1 MAQDRGQQQYDTAY
15 DAWDAGRYPE
25 ALKGFQQL
33 LGTPDGE
40 RFVEPIALLTGELY
54 RSIEVVPPNRLV
66 VDSSA
71 AVNGPQWSPD
81 GRHFAFESTAAGRR
95 TIRIYRI
102 ENGASLPVA
111 TLDGHAVSF
120 AFDGTRVA
128 FLRIVED
135 EELKA
140 ARAAGGGPGSS
151 AAVRNLEAAKVA
163 VIERDL
169 TSDRET
175 ILSPPDTMRRL
186 SVHYASDNR
195 LFVTANPSARPDGDA
210 VQRSDI
216 YALSPTGTLELLI
229 APGQTAIPAIPV
241 QRALSGG
248 RLLVGFGRGFGIVNP
263 ADKTIRSFAATS
275 YSASATGEDVVFLT
289 TRRVEQ
295 PAPVVPLAPPGQP
308 ASPQSI
314 DQNSI
319 QVVSVSAAS
328 PPKEVIV
335 TPLRV
340 ANPVISPNGRSVA
353 FQMMPRED
361 WELYVADVDRKSDV
375 RITNEIQHDHTPR
388 FLTDRQL
395 LGVMGETRHRRSYVY
410 DVETGHRTRL
420 FHNNLL
426 RTLAMEHSWAVSPD
440 GSRVLIVA
448 DRDGDT
454 ISPERGVY
462 VLDLTAKVG
471 KAEILERLARMLSE
485 ENDLRERG
493 RRMFAAIAADVREV
507 LHDASVTRVY
517 GYEKDL
523 VAFGSK
529 YITQPGNK
537 LAADYIF
544 NTLGSFGYEPQ
555 YQYFEVPN
563 QENRRSAPRTS
574 SPRCEAPR
582 TPRSSTWSA
591 VTTIRS
597 WAVRGPTMIRQGRQ
611 RCWRRRASCAAGRC
625 RQRSSSSGLP
635 ARKPACSG
643 AASTSVRRPQRET
656 RSSARSTTT
665 WSALQATIVWTTPS
679 ATRTPDC
686 GTYSTPRRSSSRI
699 SSPTMRSTTRGRMPP
714 RTSRQYGDIVAG
726 IGSHPILGS
735 PHYHQPHDVL
745 ETVSIPLITEVARA
759 TAASIMLMA
768 SSPSRV
774 TGAAATMKGAGA
786 EVTWTPS
793 PEKNVTAYVVRHRVD
808 GQPRDIR
815 VTTPRA
821 TLSNA
826 RAGDE
831 VWVKAVNARGMEGWD
846 WQRVNV
852 K

>member
-1 MAQDRGQQQYDTAY
+1 
-15 DAWDAGRYPE
+15 
-25 ALKGFQQL
+25 
-33 LGTPDGE
+33 
-40 RFVEPIALLTGELY
+40 
-54 RSIEVVPPNRLV
+54 
-66 VDSSA
+66 VDVSA
-71 AVNGPQWSPD
+71 VVNGPQWSPD

-128 FLRIVED
+128 FLRIIED

-140 ARAAGGGPGSS
+140 ARVTGGGPGSS
-151 AAVRNLEAAKVA
+151 AAVRNLEAAKLA

-195 LFVTANPSARPDGDA
+195 LFVTASPSARPDGDVA
-210 VQRSDI
+210 QRSDI
-216 YALSPTGTLELLI
+216 YTLSPTGTLELLI

-248 RLLVGFGRGFGIVNP
+248 RLLVAFGRGFGIVNP

-275 YSASATGEDVVFLT
+275 YSASATGEDVVFVT

-295 PAPVVPLAPPGQP
+295 PAPVVPFPPPGQP
-308 ASPQSI
+308 ASPQST

-328 PPKEVIV
+328 PPKEVFV

-340 ANPVISPNGRSVA
+340 ANPVISPSGRSVA

-375 RITNEIQHDHTPR
+375 RITTEIQHDHTPR
-388 FLTDRQL
+388 FLTDRRL

-410 DVETGHRTRL
+410 DFDTGHRTRL

-462 VLDLTAKVG
+462 VLDLTSKVG
-471 KAEILERLARMLSE
+471 KSEILERLARMLSE

-493 RRMFAAIAADVREV
+493 RRMFAVIAADVREV
-507 LHDASVTRVY
+507 LQDASVTRVY

-529 YITQPGNK
+529 YYTQPGNK
-537 LAADYIF
+537 LAADYLF
-544 NTLGSFGYEPQ
+544 NTLRSFGYEPQ

-563 QENRRSAPRTS
+563 QSGQPPIRTANVIATLRGTTTPEIEYLVSSHYDSVVGSPGADDDTSGSAALLEAARVLRSRPMPATIKFVWFTGEEAGLLGSREYVRRAAAAGDKVVGALNNDMIGFAGDHRLDD
-574 SPRCEAPR
+574 
-582 TPRSSTWSA
+582 
-591 VTTIRS
+591 TIRYS
-597 WAVRGPTMIRQGRQ
+597 N
-611 RCWRRRASCAAGRC
+611 
-625 RQRSSSSGLP
+625 SGLRDVQH
-635 ARKPACSG
+635 AAAFLFTNLITYDAKYYQG
-643 AASTSVRRPQRET
+643 TDAASYF
-656 RSSARSTTT
+656 A
-665 WSALQATIVWTTPS
+665 
-679 ATRTPDC
+679 
-686 GTYSTPRRSSSRI
+686 
-699 SSPTMRSTTRGRMPP
+699 
-714 RTSRQYGDIVAG
+714 QYGDIVAG

-745 ETVSIPLITEVARA
+745 ETVSIPLITEVARV

-774 TGAAATMKGAGA
+774 NGAVATVKGAGA

-793 PEKNVTAYVVRHRVD
+793 AEMNVTTYVVRHRVD
-808 GQPRDIR
+808 GQPREFR
-815 VTTPRA
+815 VTTPRT

-831 VWVKAVNARGMEGWD
+831 VWVKAINARGMEGWD
-846 WQRVNV
+846 WQRVIV